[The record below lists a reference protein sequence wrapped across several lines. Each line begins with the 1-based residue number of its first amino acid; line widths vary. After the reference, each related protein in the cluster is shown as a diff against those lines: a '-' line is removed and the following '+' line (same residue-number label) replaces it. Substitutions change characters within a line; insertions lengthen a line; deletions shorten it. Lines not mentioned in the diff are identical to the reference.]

1 MQKLIILFVIIF
13 LLFSCK
19 EVEQLDVVR
28 ASELYPLAVGK
39 SFIYRLDSTQP
50 SSFGASLVTKSYL
63 AKDSVDGSFIDAV
76 GKRSFRI
83 FRYLRDTAQTK
94 PWVFAATYSAH
105 FDSTNIEYV
114 DNSLRYIKLANPV
127 SFNTS
132 WKGNVLINTVLPSPY
147 YYLDN
152 WNYTYESLNEPF
164 TTPQGITYENTYTV
178 FQEDMQ
184 TPATFSA
191 NQYNAKSYSKEV
203 YAKGIGLVYKEF
215 LYWIW
220 QPTPAPARF
229 QDDAYGVKLSLISY
243 K

>member
-1 MQKLIILFVIIF
+1 MQKFIFIFGIIT
-13 LLFSCK
+13 LFSCK

-50 SSFGASLVTKSYL
+50 ASFGSSLITKSFL

-94 PWVFAATYSAH
+94 PWTFAATYSAH
-105 FDSTNIEYV
+105 FDSTNVEYV
-114 DNSLRYIKLANPV
+114 DNSLRFVKLANPV

-132 WKGNVLINTVLPSPY
+132 WKGNILINTILPSPY
-147 YYLDN
+147 YFLDN
-152 WNYTYESLNEPF
+152 WNYTYENMNEPF
-164 TTPQGITYENTYTV
+164 TTPQGITYNNTYTV
-178 FQEDMQ
+178 FHEDMQ
-184 TPATFSA
+184 TPAVFA
-191 NQYNAKSYSKEV
+191 PLQYNAKSYSKEV
-203 YAKGIGLVYKEF
+203 YAKGIGLVHKEF

-220 QPTPAPARF
+220 QPTPAPARY
-229 QDDAYGVKLSLISY
+229 QDDAYGVKMSLISY
-243 K
+243 R